1 MPSNQIEVKQLASKD
16 SSANGMGE
24 CVEEDL
30 RLSNRSL
37 NDLQFD
43 SLQDGF
49 DEPGLYSPH
58 RSLSPRRG
66 YQNGLSPV
74 GSAYGRENGDPLHG
88 YYGDSSQRY
97 LSPSYQSPY
106 YRDQDTDSYLQSGR
120 DVYSRSRY
128 DLPPKSGRYAGNQY
142 EEYSSFYE
150 PLSPRYPMESSRWGD
165 NEAAFS
171 LYDRGP
177 MNGPFPKDPD
187 NYPASYTYGMR
198 QPHSPTY
205 SSFRARDLLHD
216 DLHDSFRG
224 GIYDDPNA
232 DLPGVAETPF
242 SFPAS
247 PRSSMLSDP
256 EVFSDFSLGRVQQPR
271 PYNRFVSKQA
281 PSPPPPVK
289 AEKETNTQAALTSS
303 GTQNEDGDDGNYRI
317 DSQAIMQNKEERT
330 VVLIRNIPNR
340 YKLEDLSNVIATHVD
355 GRGGRGV

>member
-1 MPSNQIEVKQLASKD
+1 MSSNQVEGKQLASKD
-16 SSANGMGE
+16 SNANGLGE
-24 CVEEDL
+24 CVDEDL
-30 RLSNRSL
+30 HLSNRSF
-37 NDLQFD
+37 NDIQFD
-43 SLQDGF
+43 SFQDGF
-49 DEPGLYSPH
+49 DEPGLYSQH

-66 YQNGLSPV
+66 YHSGLSSV
-74 GSAYGRENGDPLHG
+74 GSVYCRENGEPFHG

-97 LSPSYQSPY
+97 LSPSYQSSY
-106 YRDQDTDSYLQSGR
+106 YRDPENDSCLQSGL
-120 DVYSRSRY
+120 DGYGRSRY
-128 DLPPKSGRYAGNQY
+128 DLPPKSSRYASNQY
-142 EEYSSFYE
+142 EEFSSLYE

-165 NEAAFS
+165 NESTFS
-171 LYDRGP
+171 LYDRGL

-216 DLHDSFRG
+216 DLHDTLRSG
-224 GIYDDPNA
+224 LYDDSNA
-232 DLPGVAETPF
+232 DLPGVTETPF

-256 EVFSDFSLGRVQQPR
+256 EVFSDFSLGHVQQPR

-281 PSPPPPVK
+281 PSPPPVK
-289 AEKETNTQAALTSS
+289 AEKESNTQTALTSS
-303 GTQNEDGDDGNYRI
+303 GAQNEEGDDGNYRI

-340 YKLEDLSNVIATHVD
+340 YKLEDLSNVIASHVD
-355 GRGGRGV
+355 GSVKRGV

>member
-1 MPSNQIEVKQLASKD
+1 MLSNQVEVKQLASKD
-16 SSANGMGE
+16 SNTSGIGE
-24 CVEEDL
+24 CVDEDL
-30 RLSNRSL
+30 RLSNRSM
-37 NDLQFD
+37 NDLQLD

-49 DEPGLYSPH
+49 DEPGLYSAH
-58 RSLSPRRG
+58 RSLSPSRG
-66 YQNGLSPV
+66 YHGGLSSV

-97 LSPSYQSPY
+97 LSPSYQSSY
-106 YRDQDTDSYLQSGR
+106 YRDPENDSYLQPGL

-128 DLPPKSGRYAGNQY
+128 DLPPKSGRYASNQY

-150 PLSPRYPMESSRWGD
+150 PLSPRYRMESSRWGD
-165 NEAAFS
+165 NESTFS
-171 LYDRGP
+171 LYDRGI

-205 SSFRARDLLHD
+205 SSFRARDLFHD
-216 DLHDSFRG
+216 DHHDTFRSG
-224 GIYDDPNA
+224 LYDDSNA

-281 PSPPPPVK
+281 PSPPPPTKV
-289 AEKETNTQAALTSS
+289 EKEANAQTALASS
-303 GTQNEDGDDGNYRI
+303 GTQNEEGDDGNYRI

-340 YKLEDLSNVIATHVD
+340 YKLEDLSNVIAAHVD
-355 GRGGRGV
+355 GRDGREV